1 MRHAKHLHP
10 EWGILAPPPNFARA
24 MRILVITAAVG
35 ATAGSGVVLS
45 LIDRTPAAALT
56 LAAPAAAP
64 AQPRSTPLSAL
75 VKSRGVIESE
85 PAKATPSAIA
95 RTKPVA
101 HPAPLQKKASKK
113 SHAGPRYASRGRQL
127 TSLMDEWYHA
137 VGL

>member
-10 EWGILAPPPNFARA
+10 EWGILAPPPGFARA
-24 MRILVITAAVG
+24 MRILVIAAAVG
-35 ATAGSGVVLS
+35 VTAGSGVILS
-45 LIDRTPAAALT
+45 LIDRTPAVAGT
-56 LAAPAAAP
+56 LATPAAAP

-75 VKSRGVIESE
+75 VKSQGVLESE
-85 PAKATPSAIA
+85 PAKATPSPVA

-101 HPAPLQKKASKK
+101 HSAQLQKKANKK